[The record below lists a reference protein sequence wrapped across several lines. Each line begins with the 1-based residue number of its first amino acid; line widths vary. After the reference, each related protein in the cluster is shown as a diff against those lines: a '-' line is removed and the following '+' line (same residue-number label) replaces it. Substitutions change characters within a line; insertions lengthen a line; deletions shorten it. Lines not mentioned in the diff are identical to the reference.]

1 MVTGLHY
8 MMLKKEFQITNN
20 SSELKNPDDN
30 HLSIQISLDGFSF
43 CTINKITNEIPS
55 LVHYPFSNNSPT
67 PQKHLQNVKSIFEKE
82 PLLQKK
88 YDSVNVS
95 HINNLSSF
103 VPKALFND
111 QNLADYLK
119 FGHKIFKNDYIVYDM
134 INNHELVNVYI
145 PFVNINNFLI
155 DKFGSFEYK
164 HFSTVLI
171 KNLLDIYKFSERPH
185 MFVMVNETHFEI
197 IAIANNSFQLYNSFS
212 YKSKEDLIYY
222 ILFTAEQLNFNPNY
236 FELIFLGETVED
248 DEIFDI
254 TYKYVRN
261 INFLENRHKYAL
273 NKKFTEDMQRKYF
286 TLLHQY

>member
-1 MVTGLHY
+1 M
-8 MMLKKEFQITNN
+8 
-20 SSELKNPDDN
+20 KNV
-30 HLSIQISLDGFSF
+30 LVMYYTQSGQLLD
-43 CTINKITNEIPS
+43 IVKNITNELETAEDVNLDFYEIKLKENFPFPWNKTNFYDAFPESFLQIPRE
-55 LVHYPFSNNSPT
+55 LVDLEN
-67 PQKHLQNVKSIFEKE
+67 

-273 NKKFTEDMQRKYF
+273 NKEFTEDMQRKYF